1 MKQVLIITVIF
12 AMGFLSGLVE
22 VKPWII
28 TDVMADEDG
37 QICYFQ
43 DGNNDNFFIKFEGD
57 KMVAHGKCNPE
68 CK

>member
-28 TDVMADEDG
+28 TDVMHDDSN
-37 QICYFQ
+37 QTSYFQ
-43 DGNNDNFFIKFEGD
+43 DGNGD
-57 KMVAHGKCNPE
+57 HFYIRFKDGQMVGHGKCAPE

>member
-28 TDVMADEDG
+28 TEEELVNIPLFMPLLWPMKTVKYV
-37 QICYFQ
+37 IS
-43 DGNNDNFFIKFEGD
+43 
-57 KMVAHGKCNPE
+57 KMGTMITSS
-68 CK
+68 